1 MLIGLGG
8 LGSSAGYYLA
18 AAGVGRIGIVDDDVV
33 EMSNLQRQIL
43 HATPALGR
51 SKVESGVAALV
62 ALNPSVTVVPHA
74 ARFDESLAGEILG
87 DYDFVVDAT
96 DNFESKFLIAD
107 ECHRA
112 AKPYS
117 HAGINRFLGQT
128 MTVLPGHT
136 CYRCVFDAPPP
147 GSADVAA
154 GPLGSVPG
162 VIGSIQ
168 ACEAVKYLV
177 GCGEL
182 LTDRLLTYD
191 ALYSTFR
198 VIRVGRNTYCPLCGG
213 QTGESPANKES

>member
-1 MLIGLGG
+1 LLIGLGG

-147 GSADVAA
+147 GSAD
-154 GPLGSVPG
+154 
-162 VIGSIQ
+162 
-168 ACEAVKYLV
+168 
-177 GCGEL
+177 
-182 LTDRLLTYD
+182 RLLTYD